1 MALSAASAKVDHNQG
16 VARVRRPQ
24 SSSTLPSGRYGAL
37 VLVCTMALLAGAAPG
52 TAYAAPGRPDPGD
65 ARTGAGS
72 DEQSGAGE
80 PGLEQIRKQIERLH
94 DKAGSAT
101 DAYNAAEDAVK
112 KQQKHIVKI
121 AKRIEATQGKLDELN
136 KTAGAMARAQYR
148 SGGMPDE
155 AKLLLSDDP
164 EKFLHSVSL
173 ARKGQHATRGFIGSL
188 SKTRGRLQGYAKDA
202 TDEWK
207 KLEKTRKKKAAAK
220 KKITAQLK
228 QAKKIESGLEE
239 EERERLRE
247 LEDEAAKARQAKW
260 LESGVLKGLKGK
272 ASPAGRRA
280 IEWATKQLGKDY
292 VWGAEGPDTFDCSG
306 LTMRAWEAAGVRI
319 PRTSQ
324 EQWKQLPHVPVGK
337 MRPGDLIIYKKDAS
351 HVGIYV
357 GDGALLHAPRTGR
370 QITVEGA
377 GTMPILGVVR
387 PDK

>member
-1 MALSAASAKVDHNQG
+1 MG
-16 VARVRRPQ
+16 RPQ
-24 SSSTLPSGRYGAL
+24 TSSTLSSERDRARRVRGVRGAL
-37 VLVCTMALLAGAAPG
+37 AVACATALLAGPALG
-52 TAYAAPGRPDPGD
+52 TAYAEPRRPDPG
-65 ARTGAGS
+65 TKP
-72 DEQSGAGE
+72 GE
-80 PGLEQIRKQIERLH
+80 PGKPDLEQIRKDIERLH
-94 DKAGSAT
+94 DRAGSAT
-101 DAYNAAEDAVK
+101 DAYNAAEDKVK
-112 KQQKHIVKI
+112 KQQKSIVKL
-121 AKRIEATQGKLDELN
+121 AKRIDSTQGKLDKFN
-136 KTAGAMARAQYR
+136 NTAGAMARAQYR

-155 AKLLLSDDP
+155 AKLILGNDP
-164 EKFLHSVSL
+164 ASFLHDVSL
-173 ARKGQHATRGFIGSL
+173 VRKGQRATRGVIGSL
-188 SKTRGRLQGYAKDA
+188 TKTRSQLEGYAEDA

-207 KLEKTRKKKAAAK
+207 KLEKNRKKKKAAK

-228 QAKKIESGLEE
+228 KAKSMESGLKEK
-239 EERERLRE
+239 ERERLRQ

-260 LESGVLKGLKGK
+260 LKTGAIKGLEKSKAK

-280 IEWATKQLGKDY
+280 IEWASRQVGKDY

-306 LTMRAWEAAGVRI
+306 LTMRAWEAAGKHI

-324 EQWKQLPHVPVGK
+324 EQWKQLPKAPVGK

-351 HVGIYV
+351 HVGMYV

>member
-1 MALSAASAKVDHNQG
+1 MALAG
-16 VARVRRPQ
+16 
-24 SSSTLPSGRYGAL
+24 PSL
-37 VLVCTMALLAGAAPG
+37 G
-52 TAYAAPGRPDPGD
+52 TAYAAPAQPGPG
-65 ARTGAGS
+65 GA
-72 DEQSGAGE
+72 DK
-80 PGLEQIRKQIERLH
+80 PGLEQIRRQIERLH

-101 DAYNAAEDAVK
+101 DAYNAAEDAAK
-112 KQQKHIVKI
+112 KQQKHIVKL
-121 AKRIEATQGKLDELN
+121 AKRIDRTQGKLDELN

-148 SGGMPDE
+148 GGGMPDE
-155 AKLLLSDDP
+155 AKLMLGDDP
-164 EKFLHSVSL
+164 AKFLHGVSL
-173 ARKGQHATRGFIGSL
+173 ARKGQRATRGFIGTL
-188 SKTRGRLQGYAKDA
+188 TKTRGTLRRYAEDA

-207 KLEKTRKKKAAAK
+207 KLEQTRKKKAAAK

-228 QAKKIESGLEE
+228 QAKKIESGLEKAD
-239 EERERLRE
+239 RERLRK
-247 LEDEAAKARQAKW
+247 LEDQAAKARQAKW
-260 LESGVLKGLKGK
+260 LKSGVLKGLNGK

-280 IEWATKQLGKDY
+280 IAWATKQLGKDY
-292 VWGAEGPDTFDCSG
+292 VWGAEGPSTFDCSG
-306 LTMRAWEAAGVRI
+306 LTMRAWEAAGVHI

-324 EQWKQLPHVPVGK
+324 EQWKQLPHVPVEK

>member
-1 MALSAASAKVDHNQG
+1 M
-16 VARVRRPQ
+16 
-24 SSSTLPSGRYGAL
+24 
-37 VLVCTMALLAGAAPG
+37 VCAMALLAGPALG
-52 TAYAAPGRPDPGD
+52 TAYAVEPGRPDPGGT
-65 ARTGAGS
+65 RSGTGES
-72 DEQSGAGE
+72 SGTRK

-94 DKAGSAT
+94 DRAGSAT

-112 KQQKHIVKI
+112 KQQKHIVKL
-121 AKRIEATQGKLDELN
+121 AKRIDTTQDKLDALN
-136 KTAGAMARAQYR
+136 NSAGAMARAQYR
-148 SGGMPDE
+148 SGGMPDA
-155 AKLLLSDDP
+155 AKLMLGDDP
-164 EKFLHSVSL
+164 EKFLHGVSL
-173 ARKGQHATRGFIGSL
+173 ARKGQQATRGLIGSL
-188 SKTRGRLQGYAKDA
+188 TRTRAELRGYAKDA
-202 TDEWK
+202 TAEWK

-228 QAKKIESGLEE
+228 QAKKIESGLKA

-247 LEDEAAKARQAKW
+247 LQEQAAKARQAKW

-272 ASPAGRRA
+272 ASPEGRRA
-280 IEWATKQLGKDY
+280 IEWATEQLGKDY
-292 VWGAEGPDTFDCSG
+292 VWGAEGPETFDCSG
-306 LTMRAWEAAGVRI
+306 LTMRAWEAAGYHI

-324 EQWKQLPHVPVGK
+324 EQWKRLPRVPVGK

-351 HVGIYV
+351 HVGIYI